1 MVFRI
6 HKKAKFERFFTNLCI
21 RLRDESH
28 FLSQILA
35 ESPKFCLLDLLNTGR
50 CAWFYCT
57 YDTTPGAVLC
67 LILGILEFVAY
78 IRFRQVR

>member
-50 CAWFYCT
+50 CA
-57 YDTTPGAVLC
+57 
-67 LILGILEFVAY
+67 
-78 IRFRQVR
+78 